1 MFGMQCLPN
10 LGRLGGIVTVS
21 YSAPMFG
28 EFIMYYDGTNVSP
41 KLDGA
46 EGRLEWI
53 ESRLSSE
60 MVPFAN

>member
-1 MFGMQCLPN
+1 M
-10 LGRLGGIVTVS
+10 S

-53 ESRLSSE
+53 ESRLSYK

>member
-10 LGRLGGIVTVS
+10 LGTSGGIFTMS
-21 YSAPMFG
+21 YPAPMFG
-28 EFIMYYDGTNVSP
+28 EFIMYYDWTNVSP

-46 EGRLEWI
+46 ECRLEWI

-60 MVPFAN
+60 MVPLVN